1 MNDGRLFHINSR
13 PSLCTTSITQRGATV
28 AQPDRQA
35 PQRAWWIALIPLV
48 IAYVADLWSKETVL
62 ANMQEG
68 DQIPVLEP
76 LLSWHFIRNPG
87 AAFSIGTD
95 FTWLFTIIQGVGLV
109 IVVYLIARKARTLP
123 WLLTLGGLGG
133 GIAGNLT
140 DRLFR
145 EPGFGTGHVIDF
157 IAVPN
162 FAIFNIADSFIV
174 VSIILIVLL
183 VMMGKTMDGLP
194 EDSDDD
200 TQHANL

>member
-1 MNDGRLFHINSR
+1 MAQD
-13 PSLCTTSITQRGATV
+13 TQ
-28 AQPDRQA
+28 QP
-35 PQRAWWIALIPLV
+35 PHRAWWIALFPLA
-48 IAYVADLWSKETVL
+48 IAYVADLWSKEAVL

-68 DQIPVLEP
+68 DRIPVLEP
-76 LLSWHFIRNPG
+76 LLTWHFIRNPG
-87 AAFSIGTD
+87 AAFSIGTEY
-95 FTWLFTIIQGVGLV
+95 TWLFTIIQAVGLI
-109 IVVYLIARKARTLP
+109 IVLYLILAKARTSP
-123 WLLTLGGLGG
+123 WLLTLGALGG

-174 VSIILIVLL
+174 VSIIVIVLL

-194 EDSDDD
+194 EDTDDA
-200 TQHANL
+200 QHADS

>member
-1 MNDGRLFHINSR
+1 
-13 PSLCTTSITQRGATV
+13 
-28 AQPDRQA
+28 
-35 PQRAWWIALIPLV
+35 
-48 IAYVADLWSKETVL
+48 
-62 ANMQEG
+62 
-68 DQIPVLEP
+68 
-76 LLSWHFIRNPG
+76 
-87 AAFSIGTD
+87 FSIGIEY
-95 FTWLFTIIQGVGLV
+95 TWVFSIIQAVGLI
-109 IVVYLIARKARTLP
+109 IVLYLIFRKARTLP